1 MGNESN
7 LFLLGILLFA
17 TFLIVICTFNFSF
30 AKVKNIQFEISECS
44 VQRNSTYEKS
54 GPCPTGPNISNNQEN
69 NIAEPQ
75 AKVDSISETD
85 KAEPQAKVDSIQET
99 DKAEPQAK
107 VDSISE
113 TDKAEPQAKVD
124 SIPETD
130 KAEPQAKVDDSLD
143 NGIGSVETKDPD
155 YTNNVKY

>member
-85 KAEPQAKVDSIQET
+85 KAEPQAKVDSI
-99 DKAEPQAK
+99 
-107 VDSISE
+107 SE